1 MLRLK
6 ALRGEFFLAGIATLA
21 IVGSASARP
30 APPDT
35 TTVATQLEN
44 FFVEI
49 GDECTPRFKKL
60 LNKKKKNATPR
71 EIANV
76 LNALPRD
83 LGKEKATQYSS
94 LPEYF
99 GIVYKGASPNPVRTN
114 PIPTVHSITS
124 IFEPRD
130 LVGVE
135 DDLTPFGRREYDCA
149 SMMRIGSEAGINFVI
164 GDLKTAIERT
174 SSANTLAF
182 VVVGTMVSPLDSVLN
197 KGRVPAPGIDQS
209 LFRRQTLFRLLH
221 WYTLPQNASLVV
233 DGDKGLLSVVTTFDG
248 YAISKLSKVNAKLL
262 LDAIGSLS
270 VPLAPLRN
278 STSAQRYFE
287 TEQDGMASIPQAGV
301 VKAKSSGLLPGPS
314 KVATDIAEE
323 MKGKLV
329 WKTQPAPVF
338 PEANNRQETV
348 MLPGVPAELCR
359 DDLWRLDERVDA
371 PPAAAAVTG
380 RQMRPVE
387 SGKGC
392 EVVIDFNVSVT
403 PANSGQMLVPLRLV
417 WPSAAGA
424 ADGLHLSQDLQL
436 ADYRAPA
443 SIEPTQGIP
452 VRAEGQLHIAIREL
466 PGWQV
471 SGGTQPRLK
480 MECKANEGSY
490 TQVSVNPGH
499 DIKLDAVQ
507 QGPNGNKY
515 FGLTF
520 SKELFERISATPSC
534 KISGSI
540 NFNASRPN
548 ASRPGSLLLVSLAVP
563 DTTFE
568 ALQPAT
574 PPVNP

>member
-6 ALRGEFFLAGIATLA
+6 ALCGKLFLAGIATLA
-21 IVGSASARP
+21 IVGCRTPQP
-30 APPDT
+30 APPDA
-35 TTVATQLEN
+35 TVAAQLEK

-49 GDECTPRFKKL
+49 GTECTPKFRHLF
-60 LNKKKKNATPR
+60 NKKKKNATPR
-71 EIANV
+71 EIADV
-76 LNALPRD
+76 LNALPAD
-83 LGKEKATQYSS
+83 LGKERADQYAS
-94 LPEYF
+94 LPVYF
-99 GIVYKGASPNPVRTN
+99 GIVHRNASPAPV
-114 PIPTVHSITS
+114 PTGHSITS

-149 SMMRIGSEAGINFVI
+149 SMMHIGSEAGINFGV

-174 SSANTLAF
+174 TSANTLAF
-182 VVVGTMVSPLDSVLN
+182 VVVGTMVSPLDPVLN
-197 KGRVPAPGIDQS
+197 KGLVVAPGVDQS
-209 LFRRQTLFRLLH
+209 LFRRQTLFRLWN
-221 WYTLPQNASLVV
+221 WYQLPQNASLVV

-248 YAISKLSKVNAKLL
+248 YAISKLSKVNGKLL
-262 LDAIGSLS
+262 LDATGSLS

-278 STSAQRYFE
+278 STSAQRHFE
-287 TEQDGMASIPQAGV
+287 TEQSGRASIPTAGV
-301 VKAKSSGLLPGPS
+301 VKPKSSGLLPGPS

-329 WKTQPAPVF
+329 WKTQPEPVF

-387 SGKGC
+387 PGKGC
-392 EVVIDFNVSVT
+392 EVVINFNVSAT
-403 PANSGQMLVPLRLV
+403 PADSGQMLVPLRLV
-417 WPSAAGA
+417 WPGAAGA
-424 ADGLHLSQDLQL
+424 ADGLRLSQDLQL

-452 VRAEGQLHIAIREL
+452 VSAEGQLNFAIREL

-490 TQVSVNPGH
+490 TQVAVNPGH
-499 DIKLDAVQ
+499 DIKPVAVQ

-515 FGLTF
+515 FGLAF
-520 SKELFERISATPSC
+520 SKELFERIRATPSC

-540 NFNASRPN
+540 NFYASHPR
-548 ASRPGSLLLVSLAVP
+548 SQLQVSLAVP

-574 PPVNP
+574 PPVIP